1 MSRPSAISAPS
12 SRTISASSRPIRSGA
27 SACRADRC
35 RPMRSSSSGA
45 IPCMPKRCGC
55 AASTKRPRTRAPR
68 RRTSIISCATS
79 PSAAA
84 PRSPMIGRSDV
95 EAAWRLIQP
104 YVRRTPAIDLPAGML
119 SVSSPLALKLESL
132 QVSGSF
138 KGRGAFHKLLA
149 SKVPAAGIIAASG
162 GNHGAAVAY
171 AARALGHKA
180 EIFVPTIAS
189 PAKVARLKSYGAVV
203 HQIGAVYAEARAASE
218 KRAAETGALTVPA
231 YEDPVV
237 FAGAGSVA
245 LEFAEQARF
254 DTLLVAVGGGGLIAG
269 CAAAIGAATRIVA
282 VETEG
287 TPTLH
292 EALCAGHPVDVE
304 ISGIAADALGAS
316 RIGVPNFE
324 IAQKLVRES
333 VLVNDEAV
341 RTAQRALWQELRV
354 IAEPAGATGLAALMA
369 GAYRPA
375 PGERVATLVCGA
387 NTEPGSVV

>member
-1 MSRPSAISAPS
+1 
-12 SRTISASSRPIRSGA
+12 
-27 SACRADRC
+27 
-35 RPMRSSSSGA
+35 
-45 IPCMPKRCGC
+45 
-55 AASTKRPRTRAPR
+55 
-68 RRTSIISCATS
+68 
-79 PSAAA
+79 
-84 PRSPMIGRSDV
+84 MIGRSDV

-104 YVRRTPAIDLPAGML
+104 HVRCTPAIDLPAGMFG
-119 SVSSPLALKLESL
+119 VSSALALKLESL

-138 KGRGAFHKLLA
+138 KGRGALHKLLA
-149 SKVPAAGIIAASG
+149 SKVPAAGIVAASG
-162 GNHGAAVAY
+162 GNHGAAAAY
-171 AARALGHKA
+171 AARALGYKA

-203 HQIGAVYAEARAASE
+203 HQVGAVYAEARAASE
-218 KRAAETGALTVPA
+218 KRAAETGALIVPA
-231 YEDPVV
+231 YEDAVV

-292 EALCAGHPVDVE
+292 EALRAGHPVDVE

-341 RTAQRALWQELRV
+341 RMAQRALWQELRV

-375 PGERVATLVCGA
+375 SGERVATLVCGA
-387 NTEPGSVV
+387 NTEPGSIV

>member
-1 MSRPSAISAPS
+1 MISA
-12 SRTISASSRPIRSGA
+12 
-27 SACRADRC
+27 
-35 RPMRSSSSGA
+35 
-45 IPCMPKRCGC
+45 K
-55 AASTKRPRTRAPR
+55 
-68 RRTSIISCATS
+68 
-79 PSAAA
+79 
-84 PRSPMIGRSDV
+84 DV
-95 EAAWRLIQP
+95 EAAWDLVRP
-104 YVRRTPAIDLPAGML
+104 HVRRTPVLDLGTGAFGIAAA
-119 SVSSPLALKLESL
+119 LALKLEAL

-149 SKVPAAGIIAASG
+149 SKVPAAGIVAASG
-162 GNHGAAVAY
+162 GNHGAAAAY

-180 EIFVPTIAS
+180 EIFVPTISS

-218 KRAAETGALTVPA
+218 KRAAETGALIVPA

-245 LEFAEQARF
+245 LEFAEQAGF

-269 CAAAIGAATRIVA
+269 CAAAIGETVKIVA

-292 EALCAGHPVDVE
+292 EALKADRPVDVA

-316 RIGVPNFE
+316 RIGAPNFE
-324 IAQKLVRES
+324 VARKLVRQS
-333 VLVNDEAV
+333 VLVNDDAV
-341 RTAQRALWQELRV
+341 RAAQRTLWDELRV
-354 IAEPAGATGLAALMA
+354 VAEPAGATGLAALLA

-375 PGERVATLVCGA
+375 AGERVATLICGA
-387 NTEPGSVV
+387 NTDPASVI